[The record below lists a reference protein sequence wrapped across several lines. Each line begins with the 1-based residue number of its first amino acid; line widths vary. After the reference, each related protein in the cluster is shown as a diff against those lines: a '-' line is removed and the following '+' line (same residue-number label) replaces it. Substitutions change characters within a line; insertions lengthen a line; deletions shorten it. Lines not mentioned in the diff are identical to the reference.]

1 MVRVKLQEVFGLA
14 HSPKIAGGRVPLVF
28 DLLSPAMRTVQITRN
43 LDEFW
48 DGSYFLVR
56 KDMRGRYPKHNW
68 PEDPRTEPPSRSS
81 IKKPPKKA

>member
-1 MVRVKLQEVFGLA
+1 
-14 HSPKIAGGRVPLVF
+14 
-28 DLLSPAMRTVQITRN
+28 MRTVQITRN

-68 PEDPRTEPPSRSS
+68 PEDPRREPPSRSS
-81 IKKPPKKA
+81 IKRPPKKS